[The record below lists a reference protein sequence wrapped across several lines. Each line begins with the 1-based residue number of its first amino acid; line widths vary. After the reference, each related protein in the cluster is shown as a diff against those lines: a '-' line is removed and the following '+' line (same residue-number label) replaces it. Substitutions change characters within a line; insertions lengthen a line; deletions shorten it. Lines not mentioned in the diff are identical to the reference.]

1 MSSSKV
7 PGVLAASFA
16 AAVSLFAAAC
26 GQRSQTIPASEGAS
40 AAPSGE
46 AAQTQQ
52 LEQKA
57 DDYQARMQAIQASD
71 MSAEE
76 KVQAANALV
85 DEQQKTIQEAVDS
98 PPADSAGDP
107 PH

>member
-1 MSSSKV
+1 MSK
-7 PGVLAASFA
+7 PNRLLAAAFA
-16 AAVSLFAAAC
+16 AALPVVAAGC
-26 GQRSQTIPASEGAS
+26 GRQSTSISASEGAS
-40 AAPSGE
+40 SQPSGE
-46 AAQTQQ
+46 AAKTQE

-57 DDYQARMQAIQASD
+57 DDYQARMQAIQSSD

-98 PPADSAGDP
+98 PPADPNGNP
-107 PH
+107 PN